1 MALDGEWIPPTMT
14 IDTPDPLCSF
24 NLVRAPTDARFDY
37 ALSNS
42 FGFGG
47 ANASLILRKWS

>member
-1 MALDGEWIPPTMT
+1 MALRGQWLPPEISLNK
-14 IDTPDPLCSF
+14 IDPVCRFPI
-24 NLVRAPTDARFDY
+24 VREPTDKKIES

-47 ANASLILRKWS
+47 ANATLIFRRWA

>member
-1 MALDGEWIPPTMT
+1 MALRGQWLPPQTSLHK
-14 IDTPDPLCSF
+14 IDPACNF
-24 NLVRAPTDARFDY
+24 EIVRQPVDKKIGT

-47 ANASLILRKWS
+47 ANASLIFRRWP

>member
-1 MALDGEWIPPTMT
+1 MALREQWLPAQAAIE
-14 IDTPDPLCSF
+14 TPDPLCRFSIVRQPRDA
-24 NLVRAPTDARFDY
+24 NLNV

-47 ANASLILRKWS
+47 VNATLIFRRWP

>member
-1 MALDGEWIPPTMT
+1 MALRGQWLPPEISLNK
-14 IDTPDPLCSF
+14 IDPVCKF
-24 NLVRAPTDARFDY
+24 QIVREATDIKIET

-47 ANASLILRKWS
+47 ANASLIFRRWS

>member
-1 MALDGEWIPPTMT
+1 MALRGQWFPPQPSL
-14 IDTPDPLCSF
+14 DTPDQACFFPI
-24 NLVRAPTDARFDY
+24 VRQPASAKMNI

-47 ANASLILRKWS
+47 ANATLIFRRWS